1 MNSLKKS
8 LSLVVFLLVFGLSV
22 YAQEGNRLK
31 FNPDHLVAGQ
41 NVELLYTP
49 LPSMTGYSQIP
60 GIVYS
65 YENFRWIAH
74 DIMMQT
80 DGKVW
85 KVTYKIPEEAG
96 FLAFKFK
103 AGDIVDR
110 GTSLDYP
117 FVAFVADNTGRYKQG
132 AYAGWGFLR
141 SEKYERYIPDYTDFS
156 KGEVSDTIIYHWLD
170 QEVRNCRASNVP
182 MASLYIEAMRGAKI
196 NNVENEAKRVVKY
209 LLNEGSEDALLGA
222 MRITQMSNSQQSD
235 SISKAVLAK
244 YPKGKWALKYQYDLV
259 GRLKDNN
266 QRKEAFLQLL
276 KDFPQNS
283 EFDSMLDAY
292 GHSYDDI
299 YQSIIYTDYINNQK
313 GNILSYVHKMSLG
326 GVLNIFYRLVEIPH
340 KRKDITDKEL
350 YPLAKNLVDYL
361 EVIRKIKPYRYAY
374 LTDSEWENKVESMI
388 GNVAYLPYAEIL
400 NSIGETEK
408 SLEYARRAQNL
419 SNYQS
424 SPLNELM
431 AYLFKKTGDDKELQ
445 NVLEKSVFANQVS
458 EYQMAMLKELYV
470 KNNKSD
476 KGYEAYVAGLKNP
489 SEKSAIKKVVAD
501 YKTTGVMPAWRLVDS
516 NGKTVSSEQLKGK
529 VYVLD
534 FWSTWCVP
542 CKASLPGM
550 KLAVEHYKNDKGVA
564 FYFIDTQ
571 EFAPDFKISSAKYLK
586 DNGFDFNLLYDGKV
600 SSKKVN
606 DVLCSQVMKK
616 YTISGIPMKVVVDK
630 KGNVRFLAI
639 GYKGSPS
646 ELKDEM
652 VEMIEQAKLY

>member
-8 LSLVVFLLVFGLSV
+8 LSLVIFLLLCGLSA
-22 YAQEGNRLK
+22 YAQEGSRLK
-31 FNPDHLVAGQ
+31 FNPEHLVAGQ

-85 KVTYKIPEEAG
+85 KATYRIPEEAG
-96 FLAFKFK
+96 FLAFKFNV
-103 AGDIVDR
+103 GDIVDH
-110 GTSLDYP
+110 GNGLNYP
-117 FVAFVADNTGRYKQG
+117 FTAWVADNTGRYKEG
-132 AYAGWGFLR
+132 AYAAWGFLR
-141 SEKYERYIPDYTDFS
+141 SEKYGRYIPDYMDFS
-156 KGEVSDTIIYHWLD
+156 KGEVSDTIVYHWLD

-182 MASLYIEAMRGAKI
+182 MASLYIEVMRSAKI
-196 NNVENEAKRVVKY
+196 NNAENEAKRVVKY

-222 MRITQMSNSQQSD
+222 MRITQGSNSQESD
-235 SISKAVLAK
+235 SISKAILAK
-244 YPKGKWALKYQYDLV
+244 YPKGKWALKCRYDSA
-259 GRLKDNN
+259 GRVKDDN

-276 KDFPQNS
+276 KDFPQND

-292 GHSYDDI
+292 GHSYDGI
-299 YQSIIYTDYINNQK
+299 YQTIIFTDYINNRK
-313 GNILSYVHKMSLG
+313 ENISSYVHKMSLG
-326 GVLNIFYRLVEIPH
+326 GVLTIFYRLVEIPH
-340 KRKDITDKEL
+340 NRKDIADKEL
-350 YPLAKNLVDYL
+350 YPFAKDLVDYVEQL
-361 EVIRKIKPYRYAY
+361 KKIKPYRYAY
-374 LTDSEWENKVESMI
+374 LTDSEWEKEVESMI
-388 GNVAYLPYAEIL
+388 GNVVYLPYAEIL

-408 SLEYARRAQNL
+408 SLDYARRAQNL
-419 SNYQS
+419 SNYRS
-424 SPLNELM
+424 SSLNELM
-431 AYLFKKTGDDKELQ
+431 ANLFKKTGNSKELQ
-445 NVLEKSVFANQVS
+445 NLLEKSVFTNQVS
-458 EYQMAMLKELYV
+458 ENQMAMLKELYI
-470 KNNKSD
+470 KNHKSD
-476 KGYEAYVAGLKNP
+476 KGYEAYVEGLKNP

-501 YKTTGVMPAWRLVDS
+501 YKKTGVMPAWRLVDF

-550 KLAVEHYKNDKGVA
+550 KLAVEHYKNDKSVA

-571 EFAPDFKISSAKYLK
+571 EFAPDFKVNSAKYLK
-586 DNGFDFNLLYDGKV
+586 EKGFDFNLLYDGKA
-600 SSKKVN
+600 SGKKVN

-616 YTISGIPMKVVVDK
+616 YTISGIPMKVVVDR
-630 KGNVRFLAI
+630 KGNIRFLAI

>member
-1 MNSLKKS
+1 M
-8 LSLVVFLLVFGLSV
+8 
-22 YAQEGNRLK
+22 
-31 FNPDHLVAGQ
+31 
-41 NVELLYTP
+41 
-49 LPSMTGYSQIP
+49 
-60 GIVYS
+60 
-65 YENFRWIAH
+65 
-74 DIMMQT
+74 
-80 DGKVW
+80 
-85 KVTYKIPEEAG
+85 
-96 FLAFKFK
+96 
-103 AGDIVDR
+103 
-110 GTSLDYP
+110 
-117 FVAFVADNTGRYKQG
+117 
-132 AYAGWGFLR
+132 
-141 SEKYERYIPDYTDFS
+141 DFS
-156 KGEVSDTIIYHWLD
+156 KGEVSDTIVYHWLD

-182 MASLYIEAMRGAKI
+182 MASLYIEAMRSANI
-196 NNVENEAKRVVKY
+196 DNVENEAKRVVKY

-235 SISKAVLAK
+235 SISKAILAK
-244 YPKGKWALKYQYDLV
+244 YPKGKWALKCQYDLV
-259 GRLKDNN
+259 IKVKDDN
-266 QRKEAFLQLL
+266 QKKGAFLQLL
-276 KDFPQNS
+276 NDFPRND

-292 GHSYDDI
+292 GHTYDGI
-299 YQSIIYTDYINNQK
+299 YQTIIYIDYINNQ
-313 GNILSYVHKMSLG
+313 NDSMLSYVHKMSFG
-326 GVLNIFYRLVEIPH
+326 GVLNVFYRLVDIPH

-350 YPLAKNLVDYL
+350 YPLAKNIVDYL
-361 EVIRKIKPYRYAY
+361 DVIRKTKPYRYAY
-374 LTDSEWENKVESMI
+374 LTDSEWENKVERMI
-388 GNVAYLPYAEIL
+388 GNVVYLPYAEIL

-458 EYQMAMLKELYV
+458 EYQMAMLKELYI

-489 SEKSAIKKVVAD
+489 SEKSAIKKVVAN
-501 YKTTGVMPAWRLVDS
+501 YKKTGVMPAWRLVDS

-571 EFAPDFKISSAKYLK
+571 EFAPDFKVNSAKYLK
-586 DNGFDFNLLYDGKV
+586 ENGFDFNLLYDGKMPN
-600 SSKKVN
+600 KKIN
-606 DVLCSQVMKK
+606 EVLCNQVMKK